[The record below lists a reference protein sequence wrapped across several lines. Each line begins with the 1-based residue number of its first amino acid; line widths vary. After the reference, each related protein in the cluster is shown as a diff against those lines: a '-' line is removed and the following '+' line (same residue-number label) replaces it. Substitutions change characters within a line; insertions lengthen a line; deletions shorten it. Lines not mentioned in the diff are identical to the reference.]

1 MTSMKRLLASVAVAA
16 ALVAPAQAQDA
27 TTVLATVNGVDITL
41 GHVVALV
48 ENLPDQYQSLPDE
61 ILLQGAVDQLINQE
75 ALAGSVR
82 GNLSRSLRLT
92 LELQEKA
99 LIAQS
104 LIQDATQADISE
116 DDLRA
121 LYDAEFAAVVPA
133 PEFNASHILVDSE
146 ETAASLVTQ
155 IEGGADFA
163 ELAKTHST
171 GPSGPRGGELGWFG
185 LGQMVPEFEQ
195 AVLDLEVGAVS
206 APVQTQF
213 GWHVVTLNERREQ
226 SAPAFEDVRA
236 QLEERLR
243 EQRGQE
249 KADTVVAA
257 ADVVRAEI
265 ELDPALIRNGDL
277 IAD

>member
-1 MTSMKRLLASVAVAA
+1 M
-16 ALVAPAQAQDA
+16 
-27 TTVLATVNGVDITL
+27 
-41 GHVVALV
+41 
-48 ENLPDQYQSLPDE
+48 
-61 ILLQGAVDQLINQE
+61 DQLINQE
-75 ALAGSVR
+75 ELAGSARENV
-82 GNLSRSLRLT
+82 SRALRLT

-104 LIQDATQADISE
+104 VIADASQAEVTE

-121 LYDAEFAAVVPA
+121 LYDVEFAATVPA

-155 IEGGADFA
+155 IEDGADFA
-163 ELAKTHST
+163 ELSKTHST
-171 GPSGPRGGELGWFG
+171 CPSGPRGGALGWFG

-195 AVLDLEVGAVS
+195 AVLGLEVGAVY

-226 SAPAFEDVRA
+226 SAPAFEYVRA
-236 QLEERLR
+236 ELEGQLR

-249 KADTVVAA
+249 KAASVVAA

-265 ELDPALIRNGDL
+265 ELDQALIRNSDL

>member
-1 MTSMKRLLASVAVAA
+1 MTSMKRLLASVAIAA

-27 TTVLATVNGVDITL
+27 NTVLATVNGADITL

-48 ENLPDQYQSLPDE
+48 ENLPDQYQSLPDDV
-61 ILLQGAVDQLINQE
+61 LYQGALDQLINQE
-75 ALAGSVR
+75 ALASSVR
-82 GNLSRSLRLT
+82 GNLSRALRLT

-104 LIQDATQADISE
+104 LIADATQAEVSE

-121 LYDAEFAAVVPA
+121 LYDAEFASSVPA

-146 ETAASLVTQ
+146 ETAASLITQ

-195 AVLDLEVGAVS
+195 AVLGLEVGAVS

-236 QLEERLR
+236 NLEGQLR
-243 EQRGQE
+243 EQRGQD
-249 KADTVVAA
+249 KAQSVVEA
-257 ADVVRAEI
+257 ADVVRAEVDI
-265 ELDPALIRNGDL
+265 DPALIRNGDL

>member
-236 QLEERLR
+236 QLEEQLR
-243 EQRGQE
+243 QQRGQE

>member
-1 MTSMKRLLASVAVAA
+1 MTSMKRFLASVAIAA
-16 ALVAPAQAQDA
+16 AFVAPAQAQDA
-27 TTVLATVNGVDITL
+27 NTVLATVNGVDITL

-48 ENLPDQYQSLPDE
+48 ENLPDQYQSLPDDV
-61 ILLQGAVDQLINQE
+61 LFQGAMDQLINQE
-75 ALAGSVR
+75 ALAGSARENV
-82 GNLSRSLRLT
+82 SRALRLT

-104 LIQDATQADISE
+104 VIADASQAEVTE

-121 LYDAEFAAVVPA
+121 LYDVEFAATVPA

-155 IEGGADFA
+155 IEDGADFA
-163 ELAKTHST
+163 ELANTHST
-171 GPSGPRGGELGWFG
+171 CPSGPRGGALGWFG

-195 AVLDLEVGAVS
+195 AVLGLEVGAVS
-206 APVQTQF
+206 SPVQTQF

-236 QLEERLR
+236 ELEGQLR

-249 KADTVVAA
+249 KAASVVAA

-265 ELDPALIRNGDL
+265 ELDPALIRNSDL

>member
-1 MTSMKRLLASVAVAA
+1 MTSMKRFLASVAIAA
-16 ALVAPAQAQDA
+16 AFVAPAQAQDA
-27 TTVLATVNGVDITL
+27 NTVLATVNGVDITL

-48 ENLPDQYQSLPDE
+48 ENLPDQYQSLPDDV
-61 ILLQGAVDQLINQE
+61 LFQGAMDQLINQE
-75 ALAGSVR
+75 ALAGSARENV
-82 GNLSRSLRLT
+82 SRALRLT

-104 LIQDATQADISE
+104 VIADASQAEVTE

-121 LYDAEFAAVVPA
+121 LYDVEFAATVPA

-155 IEGGADFA
+155 IEDGADFA

-171 GPSGPRGGELGWFG
+171 GPSGPRGGALGWFG

-195 AVLDLEVGAVS
+195 AVLGLEVGAVS

-236 QLEERLR
+236 ELEGQLR

-249 KADTVVAA
+249 KAASVVAA

-265 ELDPALIRNGDL
+265 ELDPALIRNSDL

>member
-16 ALVAPAQAQDA
+16 ALVTPAQAQDA

-236 QLEERLR
+236 QLEEQLR
-243 EQRGQE
+243 QQRGQE